1 MVAREGSVNVA
12 ITGGTGFIGSHL
24 ARALVSKGHHP
35 RILARGLN
43 HRDDSIRSLTNAP
56 YTPVSLSDANKL
68 FLAIQGCDVVAHLAG
83 INYEPH
89 SGDFYKNHV
98 ESTVNLIHSA
108 RKAGVSKIV
117 MVSCQRAR
125 PKCYNKYYESKWE
138 AEQLIRNC
146 EIDYTILKPTIV
158 YGKNDRFLTSIKQ
171 HLDRGSM
178 IPTVGLI
185 EKKINPVAVDDLVN
199 VLLAALLDE
208 QMERQTVNVQGP
220 EAITYAEACKRT
232 AKVLKKSCVMVP
244 SLVMAQFSKAQEQE
258 RSSKEAILTRT
269 LVRMIADG
277 NLAPVEPCDQL
288 PGDLAPKS
296 LFNDEQIIRALG

>member
-1 MVAREGSVNVA
+1 VNVA

-24 ARALVSKGHHP
+24 ARALVSKGHFP

-43 HRDDSIRSLTNAP
+43 HRDESIRNLTNAP
-56 YTPVSLSDANKL
+56 YMPVSLTDDKKL
-68 FLAIQGCDVVAHLAG
+68 FGAFQGCDVVAHLAG

-98 ESTVNLIHSA
+98 ESAVHLIHTA

-117 MVSCQRAR
+117 YVSCQRAR
-125 PKCYNKYYESKWE
+125 PKCMNKYYESKWE
-138 AEQLIRNC
+138 AEQLIRAC
-146 EIDYTILKPTIV
+146 EIDYTILKPAIV
-158 YGKNDRFLTSIKQ
+158 YGKYDRFLSSIKQ
-171 HLDRGSM
+171 HLDNGSM
-178 IPTVGLI
+178 VPTVGLM
-185 EKKINPVAVDDLVN
+185 EKKINPVSIDDLVAI
-199 VLLAALLDE
+199 LMAALLDE
-208 QMERQTVNVQGP
+208 QLERQTVNVQGP
-220 EAITYAEACKRT
+220 EAITYSEAVKRT

-269 LVRMIADG
+269 LIRMIADG
-277 NLAPVEPCDQL
+277 NQAPVEPNDPMPAAL
-288 PGDLAPKS
+288 EPKS

>member
-1 MVAREGSVNVA
+1 VNVA

-24 ARALVSKGHHP
+24 ARALVSKGHFP
-35 RILARGLN
+35 RILARGIN
-43 HRDDSIRSLTNAP
+43 HRDESIRHLTNAP
-56 YTPVSLSDANKL
+56 YTPVSLSDDKKL
-68 FLAIQGCDVVAHLAG
+68 FGSLQGCDVICHLAG

-98 ESTVNLIHSA
+98 ESTIHIIHTA

-117 MVSCQRAR
+117 FVSCQRAR

-138 AEQLIRNC
+138 AEQLIRAA

-171 HLDRGSM
+171 HLDNGSM
-178 IPTVGLI
+178 IPTVGLM
-185 EKKINPVAVDDLVN
+185 EKKINPVAVDDIVTI
-199 VLLAALLDE
+199 LLAALLED
-208 QMERQTVNVQGP
+208 QLDRQTVNVQGP
-220 EAITYAEACKRT
+220 EAITYSEACKRT

-269 LVRMIADG
+269 LIRMVADG
-277 NLAPVEPCDQL
+277 NQAPVDPCDQL
-288 PGDLAPKS
+288 PGALEPKS

>member
-1 MVAREGSVNVA
+1 MNVA

-24 ARALVSKGHHP
+24 ARSLVSKGHHP

-43 HRDDSIRSLTNAP
+43 HRDESIRSLTNAA
-56 YTPVSLSDANKL
+56 YTPVSLSDSNKL
-68 FLAIQGCDVVAHLAG
+68 YLALQGCDVVAHLAG
-83 INYEPH
+83 ISYEPH
-89 SGDFYKNHV
+89 AGDFYKNHI
-98 ESTVNLIHSA
+98 ESTVNIIHTA

-125 PKCYNKYYESKWE
+125 PKCYNKFYESKWE
-138 AEQLIRNC
+138 AEQLIRAS

-171 HLDRGSM
+171 HLDKGSM

-185 EKKINPVAVDDLVN
+185 EKQINPVAIDDLVN
-199 VLLAALLDE
+199 ILLAALLEDK
-208 QMERQTVNVQGP
+208 MERQTVNVQGP
-220 EAITYAEACKRT
+220 EAITYSDACKRT

-277 NLAPVEPCDQL
+277 NQAPVDPCDQL

>member
-1 MVAREGSVNVA
+1 MNVA

-43 HRDDSIRSLTNAP
+43 HRDESIRSLTNAP

-68 FLAIQGCDVVAHLAG
+68 FGAFQGCDLVAHLAG

-98 ESTVNLIHSA
+98 ESTVNVIHTA

-117 MVSCQRAR
+117 FVSCQRAR

-138 AEQLIRNC
+138 AEELIRAS
-146 EIDYTILKPTIV
+146 EIDYTILKPAIV
-158 YGKNDRFLTSIKQ
+158 YGKNDRFLSSIRQ
-171 HLDRGSM
+171 HLDNGSM
-178 IPTVGLI
+178 IPTVGLL
-185 EKKINPVAVDDLVN
+185 EKKINPVAVDDIVAIMM
-199 VLLAALLDE
+199 AALLED
-208 QMERQTVNVQGP
+208 QLERKTVNVEGP
-220 EAITYAEACKRT
+220 EAITYSEACKRT

-277 NLAPVEPCDQL
+277 NQAPVEPSDQL
-288 PGDLAPKS
+288 PGDFTPKS
-296 LFNDEQIIRALG
+296 LLNDEQIIRALG